1 MQRVLAVILAG
12 GMGERLSVL
21 SQGRAKPA
29 VPFAGKYRIIDFTL
43 SNCVNSGVNNII
55 VLAQYQPASLTEH
68 IGIGTP
74 WGLSAPDRNIRLL
87 QPYLAR
93 EEGRDWYKGTADAV
107 YQNLDRI
114 EEFDA
119 DEVLILSGDHVYKM
133 DYSPMLAFHRENKA
147 DITLAITHM
156 PEEELYR
163 FGTVIVD
170 EKGRVTRFQEK
181 VKNPQGNLVS
191 MGVYLFNLGI
201 LRQLLEIR
209 TGHDFGRNVL
219 PKIVAKASIFAY
231 TFDGYW
237 RDIGTLDSYW
247 QSSMEV
253 MTMFQSFL
261 ADSAWPIHTR
271 EGEWPPTKV
280 GDNATVTNCL
290 LAGGCI
296 IEGHIE
302 HSIISQG
309 VQVAEGAVIKDS
321 IIMDNTQIGRNS
333 IIDRCIL
340 DKEVVIGPNSQ
351 IGYGNDF
358 SVNHANS
365 SILNTG
371 LTIIGKRTSIPPG
384 YKIGRNCIIYDNSL
398 ETDLPESEVVSGETI
413 RPRRRR
419 TRIKT

>member
-1 MQRVLAVILAG
+1 MQRLLAVILAG

-21 SQGRAKPA
+21 SQERAKPA

-43 SNCVNSGVNNII
+43 SNCVNSGVHNII
-55 VLAQYQPASLTEH
+55 VLTQYQPVSLTEH

-114 EEFDA
+114 EEHVA
-119 DEVLILSGDHVYKM
+119 DETLILSGDHIYKM
-133 DYSPMLAFHRENKA
+133 DYSPMLAFHRENRA
-147 DITLAITHM
+147 DVTLAVTHM

-163 FGTVIVD
+163 FGTVIID
-170 EKGRVTRFQEK
+170 DNGQVTRFQEK
-181 VKNPQGNLVS
+181 VRNPQGNLVS
-191 MGVYLFNLGI
+191 MGVYIFNART
-201 LRQLLEIR
+201 LRKLLETR

-219 PKIVAKASIFAY
+219 PKIISKGRIFAY

-237 RDIGTLDSYW
+237 RDIGTVDTYW
-247 QSSMEV
+247 QSNMEV
-253 MTMFQSFL
+253 MAMSQSFL
-261 ADSAWPIHTR
+261 ADSAWPIYTS
-271 EGEWPPTKV
+271 ESAWPPTKV

-296 IEGHIE
+296 IDGHIE
-302 HSIISQG
+302 HSIISPG

-321 IIMDNTQIGRNS
+321 IIMDDTQIGHNS
-333 IIDRCIL
+333 IIDRSIL
-340 DKEVVIGPNSQ
+340 DKEVVIGPNSH

-358 SVNHANS
+358 SVNRVNS

-371 LTIIGKRTSIPPG
+371 LTIIGKRTAIPAD

-398 ETDLPESEVVSGETI
+398 ETDLPESEIASGETI
-413 RPRRRR
+413 KPRRRR
-419 TRIKT
+419 NRTQE